1 MKGGKSELAQYSR
14 KLKKGIRWWF
24 KFDYKG
30 RTYISECIY
39 LSKNEA
45 RKAENSKYS
54 EISKRRA
61 GYAEKPILSLLE
73 AINERL
79 DYIQTKKSKHYYKQN
94 KHYCSLLY
102 KEFGIIA
109 IDQITKSDMNSF
121 LLEMSQTL
129 QTNGKDNYAV
139 NAALRIY
146 KALFQMII
154 KNYDLNIS
162 NPCIGIEVF
171 SVKRKMKYIPS
182 DENIEDVKALCND
195 DQKLLVD
202 FVLETG
208 ARINEALQIT
218 GKDIGKDFVILY
230 TRKSK
235 YSDLVPRKVPIRFHL
250 PDVESDE
257 RLFKLWNNNP
267 KFLEKKIRKLKQKEW
282 NWHNLRHRYASSL
295 SKEGK
300 PLFEIM
306 TLLGHSQLSTTQNYL
321 QMLS

>member
-1 MKGGKSELAQYSR
+1 MKGGNISLAQYSR
-14 KLKKGIRWWF
+14 KLKKGIRWWY
-24 KFDYKG
+24 KFDYNG
-30 RTYISECIY
+30 RTYSSKCTY

-45 RKAENSKYS
+45 KKAENTKYG
-54 EISKRRA
+54 EISKRRTN
-61 GYAEKPILSLLE
+61 YVDKPILSLLE

-94 KHYCSLLY
+94 KQYCSLLY
-102 KEFGIIA
+102 AEFGNIA
-109 IDQITKSDMNSF
+109 IDHITKPDMNSF
-121 LLEMSQTL
+121 LLDMSQRL
-129 QTNGKDNYAV
+129 QINGKDNYAV

-154 KNYDLNIS
+154 RNYDLDMS

-171 SVKRKMKYIPS
+171 SVKRKLKYIPS
-182 DENIEDVKALCND
+182 DDDIDDVKVLCD
-195 DQKLLVD
+195 EEQKLLID

-208 ARINEALQIT
+208 ARINEALQVT
-218 GKDIGKDFVILY
+218 GKDIGIGFIILY

-235 YSDLVPRKVPIRFHL
+235 YSDLVPRKVPISSLL
-250 PDVESDE
+250 PVVESDE
-257 RLFKLWNNNP
+257 RLFKRWSNNP

-295 SKEGK
+295 SKQGK

-321 QMLS
+321 QMLT